1 MNNFLKWFFYGLIL
15 TILSTLVSWIAAL
28 KIFNNVYYVSILLP
42 VFVTLYVLFA
52 WLIYLRATDLLK
64 GVTSDE
70 GKSTTIGHPDDSALD
85 LSEPR
90 EDREGEEYRRQIKF
104 TKINGLVVRKPLP
117 KYQEST
123 FNFNL
128 TSVFLV
134 CLPVGAFI
142 YLPLSFYDV
151 RNKFLNNS
159 IFADMNRESK
169 RKIII
174 KATLRWPLLK
184 SLVYCPAS
192 ARAASLSCCHFS

>member
-128 TSVFLV
+128 TSVFFWSACQLA
-134 CLPVGAFI
+134 LLSI
-142 YLPLSFYDV
+142 YLYHFYDV
-151 RNKFLNNS
+151 GNKF
-159 IFADMNRESK
+159 FK
-169 RKIII
+169 
-174 KATLRWPLLK
+174 
-184 SLVYCPAS
+184 
-192 ARAASLSCCHFS
+192 